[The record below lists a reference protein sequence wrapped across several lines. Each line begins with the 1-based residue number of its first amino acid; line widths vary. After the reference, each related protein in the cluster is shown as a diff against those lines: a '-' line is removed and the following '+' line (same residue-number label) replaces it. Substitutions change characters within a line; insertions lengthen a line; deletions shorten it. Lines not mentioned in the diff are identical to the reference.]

1 MKNEELKK
9 KKYSN
14 VNVRVG
20 DTVLVISGKDKGKK
34 GKVENVNPET
44 NRCVVTG
51 VNMVIKHKKAR
62 SQTQKSER
70 KSIEGTIDISNVMII
85 CPKCDKATR
94 VSNTRKDGIKHRI
107 CKKCGEVL
115 DKKYIKPKK
124 KDIADDKKEAEP
136 EDKKAEKKPLQRRE
150 VKHTAES
157 VIKKPTSTVKPSTKL
172 PRKMGGE

>member
-1 MKNEELKK
+1 MKKEKEIKK
-9 KKYSN
+9 

-20 DTVLVISGKDKGKK
+20 DTVVVISGKGKGKK
-34 GKVENVNPET
+34 GKVENVDMET

-70 KSIEGTIDISNVMII
+70 KSIEGTIDISNVMIV

-94 VSNTRKDGIKHRI
+94 VGSSKKDGVKHRV
-107 CKKCGEVL
+107 CKKCGEVI
-115 DKKYIKPKK
+115 DKKYVKPKK
-124 KDIADDKKEAEP
+124 KDTADEKKEAEA
-136 EDKKAEKKPLQRRE
+136 EEKTTEKKPLQRRE

-157 VIKKPTSTVKPSTKL
+157 VIKKPTATIKPSTKL

>member
-1 MKNEELKK
+1 MNKIKTVKK
-9 KKYSN
+9 

-34 GKVENVNPET
+34 GKVEQVYSET

-51 VNMVIKHKKAR
+51 VNMVVKHKKAR

-70 KSIEGTIDISNVMII
+70 KTMEGTIDISNVMII

-94 VSNTRKDGIKHRI
+94 IGHAVKDSSKHRI

-115 DKKYIKPKK
+115 DKKYVKPKK
-124 KDIADDKKEAEP
+124 KDAAQEQKELKDEQKKT
-136 EDKKAEKKPLQRRE
+136 EKKPLARRE

-157 VIKKPTSTVKPSTKL
+157 VIKKPAVTIKPSTKL